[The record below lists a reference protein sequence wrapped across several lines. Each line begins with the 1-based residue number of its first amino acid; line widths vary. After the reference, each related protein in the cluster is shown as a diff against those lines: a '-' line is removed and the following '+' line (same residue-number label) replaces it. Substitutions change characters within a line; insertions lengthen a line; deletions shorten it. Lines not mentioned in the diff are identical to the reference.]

1 MAEQATWDARFLQ
14 LAETISSWSEDRD
27 FHVGAVIVG
36 PDHEIRA
43 TGYNG
48 LPRGVA
54 SDDPARFDRAS
65 GEKFYWFEHAE
76 RNAIYNA
83 ARIGVPLIGCTIY
96 INRFPC
102 ADCTRAI
109 IQCGIDKIICPEKPA
124 YDAALG
130 KSFDASEIMIQEGKI
145 LCCPARSSE

>member
-1 MAEQATWDARFLQ
+1 MADQSTWDARFLQ
-14 LAETISSWSEDRD
+14 LAETISRWSEDRD

-36 PDHEIRA
+36 ADHEIRA

-54 SDDPARFDRAS
+54 SDEPARFHRAS
-65 GEKFYWFEHAE
+65 GEKFLWFEHAE

-83 ARIGVPLIGCTIY
+83 ARIGVPLRGCTIY

-109 IQCGIDKIICPEKPA
+109 IQCGMDKIVCPEKPK
-124 YDAALG
+124 YDGALDN
-130 KSFDASEIMIQEGKI
+130 SFDASEIMIHEAKI
-145 LCCPARSSE
+145 LFRPDRT